1 MSNCYQ
7 ILLTIFSVDTLSE
20 RLLVFIGSEMQQMIA
35 KVIDIIEIVN
45 NVLLYNWS
53 KISALVHLV
62 DRIYYI
68 LQK

>member
-1 MSNCYQ
+1 MSPIVIKFYSKSLVWVY
-7 ILLTIFSVDTLSE
+7 LLI
-20 RLLVFIGSEMQQMIA
+20 FIGSEMQQMIA

-45 NVLLYNWS
+45 NILLYNWS
-53 KISALVHLV
+53 KISTLVQLV